1 MSELVRRLAYYFRR
15 RQFEADLDE
24 EMRHHA
30 ELAGRPQF
38 GNITRWKEE
47 SRAMWGWTF
56 FEQLMQDLRY
66 AVRAMRHNRAFTA
79 LAALSLAL
87 GIGANT
93 AIFSFMD
100 AILLRSLPV
109 KDPESLVVL
118 NWHQSQGSGASGSAE
133 VDMSVV
139 HGMSGSIDSDPR
151 GGVISGIFPY
161 PAFETLRRN
170 NSPFSSVFGY
180 FREFGSFNVKVRGQA
195 EMARA
200 DFVSGEYF
208 RGLGVVPVAGRPLL
222 DDDDRMAAPV
232 TAVIGFAYA
241 RKRFGDP
248 LKAVGSDISI
258 NNVPATVVGVAP
270 PEFFGVD
277 PAGTPDLFVPLH
289 SSLLLE
295 AKGAPISLPEQY
307 LDKNYYWLHML
318 ARLRPGV
325 SMAQAQAA
333 LAPMFHEWVST
344 TAANDKER
352 ANLPALTLQPGR
364 TGVDS
369 LRRQFSKPL
378 FLLLALVGLILAIAC
393 ANIANLLLA
402 RATAR
407 RREMAVRL
415 SVGASRL
422 RVIRQ
427 LLTESVLLASL
438 GGVLGIL
445 IAIWGIR
452 FLTLLMANGQEGFTL
467 RADLNWHVLA
477 AAAGLSMLTGIL
489 FGLAPAIQ
497 STRVD
502 AMPALK
508 DGTGSKSGRHR
519 LRPDSWRLPRL
530 LVTAQIAISLLVLVA
545 AGLFIRTL
553 SNLESIQV
561 GFNRENLLIFNVNAR
576 LAGHSDPEIAEF
588 YQNLQRRFQSIPGVR
603 GASLSNVPMMSGGRM
618 GWTMEI
624 HGKQT
629 PIIGFLAVGPS
640 FLKTMQI
647 PILVG
652 HDIEDRGRTVAVVDE
667 DFAKTYFPNEN
678 PIGQHLNL
686 PLRHDVPAWAHI
698 PDTDLEIVGVSA
710 RAAYGNVRP
719 KPNSPVVYY
728 LYNRAGFPP
737 IVDMTFELRTAGNP
751 LTYVSAVREVVRRA
765 DPAVP
770 VSDVKTQAAE
780 IGEQMNQENTFAR
793 LSTAFAFLALTITC
807 VGLYGT
813 VSYNVARRTNEIGIR
828 MALGA
833 QRGHV
838 VWMVLREVLLLI
850 FAGFVIGI
858 PTALV
863 TSKLVGSF
871 LYGMKPNDP
880 RAMVAAVLV
889 LSLAAVLAGYAP
901 ARRASRIDPMAA
913 LRHE

>member
-1 MSELVRRLAYYFRR
+1 MNELFRKLAYYFRR
-15 RQFEADLDE
+15 RRFEEELDE

-30 ELAGRPQF
+30 ELAGRKQF
-38 GNITRWKEE
+38 GNITRWKEK
-47 SRAMWGWTF
+47 SRAMWGWAF
-56 FEQLMQDLRY
+56 FEQLIQDLRY
-66 AVRAMRHNRAFTA
+66 AVRAMNNNRAFTA

-100 AILLRSLPV
+100 AILLRALPV
-109 KDPESLVVL
+109 QDPESLVVL
-118 NWHQSQGSGASGSAE
+118 NWHLAQGSGASGSGE
-133 VDMSVV
+133 VDTSVV
-139 HGMSGSIDSDPR
+139 HGMSGSIDPDPR
-151 GGVISGIFPY
+151 GGVVSGIFPY
-161 PAFETLRRN
+161 AAFETLQRN
-170 NSPFSSVFGY
+170 DAPFSSLFGY
-180 FREFGSFNVKVRGQA
+180 FREFGAFNVKVRGQA

-200 DFVSGEYF
+200 DFVSGDYF

-222 DDDDRMAAPV
+222 NDDDRVGAPLAAV
-232 TAVIGFAYA
+232 LGFAYG

-248 LKAVGSDISI
+248 LKAVGTEISI
-258 NNVPATVVGVAP
+258 NNVPATVIGVAP

-277 PAGTPDLFVPLH
+277 PAGSPDLFVPLH

-295 AKGAPISLPEQY
+295 PKGAPISLPAQY
-307 LDKNYYWLHML
+307 LDKNYYWLHAV

-325 SMAQAQAA
+325 TLAQARAA
-333 LAPMFHEWVST
+333 LAPVFHEWVAS

-352 ANLPALTLQPGR
+352 ADLPELLLQPGR
-364 TGVDS
+364 KGVDS
-369 LRRQFSKPL
+369 LRRQFSEPL
-378 FLLLALVGLILAIAC
+378 FLLLALVGLILAISC

-402 RATAR
+402 RAAAR
-407 RREMAVRL
+407 MREMAVRL
-415 SVGASRL
+415 SVGATRL

-427 LLTESVLLASL
+427 LLTESVLLASV
-438 GGVLGIL
+438 GGLLGIL

-452 FLTLLMANGQEGFTL
+452 FLTLLLANGQEGFIL
-467 RADLNWHVLA
+467 RAELNWHVLA

-489 FGLAPAIQ
+489 FGLAPAVQ

-508 DGTGSKSGRHR
+508 DGTISKPGRSR
-519 LRPDSWRLPRL
+519 GLPRL

-545 AGLFIRTL
+545 AGLFVRTL
-553 SNLESIQV
+553 SNLQSIQV

-576 LAGHSDPEIAEF
+576 LAGHSDPEIVEF
-588 YQNLQRRFQSIPGVR
+588 YENLHRQFQSIPGVR
-603 GASLSNVPMMSGGRM
+603 SASLSNLPMMIGGRM

-624 HGKQT
+624 RGKQT
-629 PIIGFLAVGPS
+629 PVIGLLAVGPS

-652 HDIEDRGRTVAVVDE
+652 HDIEDRGRAVAVVDE
-667 DFAKTYFPNEN
+667 EFAKTYFPNEN

-686 PLRHDVPAWAHI
+686 FSGASLPSWVRVPEGNM
-698 PDTDLEIVGVSA
+698 EIVGVSA
-710 RAAYGNVRP
+710 NASYGNVRP
-719 KPNSPVVYY
+719 RPGSSPVVYY
-728 LYNRAGFPP
+728 LYNRASFPP
-737 IVDMTFELRTAGNP
+737 IVDMTFELRTTGNA
-751 LTYVSAVREVVRRA
+751 LTYVNAVREIVRRD
-765 DPAVP
+765 DPGVP

-780 IGEQMNQENTFAR
+780 IREQMGQENTFAR
-793 LSTAFAFLALTITC
+793 LSAAFAFLALAITC

-833 QRGHV
+833 QRRRV

-850 FAGFVIGI
+850 FAGFAIGI
-858 PTALV
+858 LTALA

-880 RAMVAAVLV
+880 RALIVAGTIL
-889 LSLAAVLAGYAP
+889 LSAATLAGYGP